1 MLRASAFV
9 AVLAV
14 TGGLAPGL
22 ARAGTDV
29 TQAEHDRLSDEM
41 GRLAERKVW
50 SGVERKFGEL
60 TALGTELSLDEWML
74 GAHAARELG
83 DVLASYERLKRA
95 ARIKGTKEI
104 VDWLW
109 DYDNNY
115 GHVELVAVPAR
126 SAELEAVAMPF
137 DPNQRKAV
145 ESAVKRSKQEGR
157 FVGMLPRG
165 GYSFS
170 GQKFEVVP
178 GISVK
183 IEVSPRMRRQ
193 GLIEPVIIVRESPG
207 AMTTGSSSNNDGGS
221 DSDGASTGGN

>member
-1 MLRASAFV
+1 MLRTSAFV
-9 AVLAV
+9 ALLALA
-14 TGGLAPGL
+14 GGLMPTV
-22 ARAGTDV
+22 ARAGSEV

-41 GRLAERKVW
+41 DRLAERKVW
-50 SGVERKFGEL
+50 TGVERKFGEL
-60 TALGTELSLDEWML
+60 TALGTELSLEEWML
-74 GAHAARELG
+74 GAYSARELG

-109 DYDNNY
+109 DLDNNY

-126 SAELEAVAMPF
+126 AATLEASVMPF

-145 ESAVKRSKQEGR
+145 DAAVKRSKQDGR
-157 FVGMLPRG
+157 FVGMLPKG
-165 GYSFS
+165 EYVFS

-193 GLIEPVIIVRESPG
+193 GLIEPVIVFRESPG
-207 AMTTGSSSNNDGGS
+207 AMKAGATTTEGGSSSD
-221 DSDGASTGGN
+221 DASTGGN